1 MFYEEFGS
9 LTQAQLLEKVRALQ
23 NLAYRLGVEE
33 GKKKNNFHLLVLIV
47 QVTLHSKRNE

>member
-1 MFYEEFGS
+1 MVLCVEFGS

-33 GKKKNNFHLLVLIV
+33 GRTMEYKMFSLSAVCC
-47 QVTLHSKRNE
+47 SKGNE